1 MERNLDRRVETLC
14 PIRDPEILSHVRD
27 IVLGAYLRDTQRA
40 MLLNADGSYTRPT
53 EGEPFDA
60 QEYLIKHYAELPR
73 E

>member
-1 MERNLDRRVETLC
+1 
-14 PIRDPEILSHVRD
+14 
-27 IVLGAYLRDTQRA
+27 

-60 QEYLIKHYAELPR
+60 QEYLIKHYAEVSR